1 MLECER
7 NGEIYSEPG
16 LIIANELLARAQEAE
31 LELKRA
37 EETKKEAEATAKE
50 YRQKLYEA
58 MRQQNLSSFETADKS
73 MLITCVAPSTQ
84 TKIDSAK
91 LKKEL
96 PEIAEK
102 YSKTSTVSGY
112 VKITIREA

>member
-1 MLECER
+1 M
-7 NGEIYSEPG
+7 
-16 LIIANELLARAQEAE
+16 
-31 LELKRA
+31 
-37 EETKKEAEATAKE
+37 
-50 YRQKLYEA
+50 YEA
-58 MRQQNLSSFETADKS
+58 MKQQNLSSFETADKS
-73 MLITCVAPSTQ
+73 MLITRVAET
-84 TKIDSAK
+84 TKISIDSAK